1 MSVKTERS
9 SEGSR
14 VVVDTYAWIEYFRG
28 SDEGRRAA
36 KIIDSE
42 SILLTPS
49 IVIAELSDKYRRSG
63 LSEAWEK
70 QRLPFIGV
78 KSSIVPIDQTIA
90 DLAGKLKLEKRKEF
104 VDFGLGDA
112 LVLATAKEFSSQLLT
127 GDRHLKK
134 DESAIDITE

>member
-1 MSVKTERS
+1 MKTERS
-9 SEGSR
+9 SERGR
-14 VVVDTYAWIEYFRG
+14 IAIDTYAWIEYFRG

-36 KIIDSE
+36 RFIDGE
-42 SILLTPS
+42 TELLTPA

-78 KSSIVPIDQTIA
+78 KSTIVPIDQTIA
-90 DLAGKLKLEKRKEF
+90 NLAGKIKLEKRKDF
-104 VDFGLGDA
+104 SDFGLGDA
-112 LVLATAKEFSSQLLT
+112 LVLATAKELSSQLLT